1 MTARPARTDLPFPE
15 ALREVLAK
23 RSTLPPDPTAGT
35 AAARAERASLNA
47 LASRI
52 GVGQSHLWRVVNRP
66 SERRAT
72 LDLISKVSR
81 ALELPGDYFL
91 ETRADVVGQY
101 LRAHPRRLN
110 RLYTEAKRSSSTHTS
125 PAS

>member
-1 MTARPARTDLPFPE
+1 MTMRSARTDLPFPE
-15 ALREVLAK
+15 ALRELLAR
-23 RSTLPPDPTAGT
+23 RSTLPPDPAAGV

-72 LDLISKVSR
+72 LDLIRRVAR
-81 ALELPGDYFL
+81 VLDLPDDYFL
-91 ETRADVVGQY
+91 ETRADIVVQY
-101 LRAHPRRLN
+101 LRAHPTRLN
-110 RLYTEAKRSSSTHTS
+110 RLYSEAKRSASSQ
-125 PAS
+125 AR

>member
-1 MTARPARTDLPFPE
+1 MTMRSTRTDLPFPE
-15 ALREVLAK
+15 ALRELLAR
-23 RSTLPPDPTAGT
+23 RSTLPPDPAAGA

-72 LDLISKVSR
+72 LDLITKVAR
-81 ALELPGDYFL
+81 VLDLPDDYFL
-91 ETRADVVGQY
+91 ETRADIVVQY
-101 LRAHPRRLN
+101 LRAHPTRLN
-110 RLYTEAKRSSSTHTS
+110 RLYGEAKRSASSH
-125 PAS
+125 AS